1 MRKRKWNHFVAGV
14 SAVAMVA
21 SLCTTVVPQT
31 SSKVEAATS
40 CQMESLDRG
49 LVAVKSGN
57 GIFLSWRLLG
67 TENYATSFNVLRIR
81 LTILMQVVTQT
92 VLM

>member
-14 SAVAMVA
+14 SAVTMVA

-31 SSKVEAATS
+31 VNKVEAATS

-57 GIFLSWRLLG
+57 GIFELFTFKKASVLFK
-67 TENYATSFNVLRIR
+67 TNSITSIK
-81 LTILMQVVTQT
+81 IIA
-92 VLM
+92 